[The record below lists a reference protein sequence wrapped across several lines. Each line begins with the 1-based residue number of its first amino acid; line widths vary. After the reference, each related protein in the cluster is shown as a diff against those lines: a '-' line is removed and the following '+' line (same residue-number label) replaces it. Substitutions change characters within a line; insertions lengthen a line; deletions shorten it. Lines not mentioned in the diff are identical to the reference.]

1 MIKAKEIII
10 DELNE
15 QMHPERVEDVIFW
28 ALESYAS
35 SIEEADTWGNYIA
48 YAIVQRIKE
57 EEKKAR
63 QTMKNKKYKVQ

>member
-15 QMHPERVEDVIFW
+15 QMHPEQVEDVIFW

-35 SIEEADTWGNYIA
+35 SIEEADTWGKHIA

-57 EEKKAR
+57 EEKK
-63 QTMKNKKYKVQ
+63 

>member
-1 MIKAKEIII
+1 MVKAKEILI

-28 ALESYAS
+28 ALESYAKS
-35 SIEEADTWGNYIA
+35 KPEDDTWGKHIA

-57 EEKKAR
+57 EEKDE
-63 QTMKNKKYKVQ
+63 Y

>member
-1 MIKAKEIII
+1 MEVREIIL

-28 ALESYAS
+28 ALESYAKS
-35 SIEEADTWGNYIA
+35 KTEYDTWGKCIA

-57 EEKKAR
+57 AESEVS
-63 QTMKNKKYKVQ
+63 ND